1 MDESERT
8 GKRMRSFLLVIL
20 IALFPSFS
28 LSDEVTA
35 EVQRLL
41 NELGYNAGP
50 VDGLIGGKTK
60 SALEKFYLLTG
71 DTFDGNLNTN
81 EIMDLSIAAKI
92 IMPGCLV
99 HNSPALIKKNDFFE
113 ILVNRIEN
121 SLENNKYFPNYEDT
135 RYGPFLHWIYEDTSN
150 YVKNNKPKNLKP
162 TQAEKFNFLLN
173 KLCFVQKTETG
184 QRAYF
189 LAVIDFIDSIE
200 ALGVFINE
208 GHALL
213 WQDFP
218 YIQTGNTVI
227 PAPNLKGL
235 EFYKKYTSTSGVI
248 IVGGQAISDKAM
260 LAARKMLKYQLS
272 ERPDLHPIIKLNK
285 MRVSLFERNTCELP
299 EFQTYCEEGG
309 FAMSETDATMPV
321 NASWLCYPGNKNIGG
336 NPLYH
341 EMAHSLQ
348 HIVFESMNDL
358 EFYEVLPDLIDQAY
372 ERKIVQKDFPAGEV
386 WAVAVE
392 GYMMDGGK
400 EYKSSYSS
408 RNFIKRKHPEM
419 YDLIVKYFP
428 KSPTDYCQF

>member
-1 MDESERT
+1 
-8 GKRMRSFLLVIL
+8 MRSFLLVIFL
-20 IALFPSFS
+20 TLFPSFS
-28 LSDEVTA
+28 LSAGVTA
-35 EVQRLL
+35 EAQRLL

-50 VDGLIGGKTK
+50 IDGLFGLKTK
-60 SALEKFYLLTG
+60 SALEEFYLVIG
-71 DTFDGNLNTN
+71 DTFDGNLSTN
-81 EIMDLSIAAKI
+81 EILDLSHAAKI
-92 IMPGCLV
+92 IMPGCLAQ
-99 HNSPALIKKNDFFE
+99 NTPTLIEKNDFFE
-113 ILVNRIEN
+113 TLVNKIEN
-121 SLENNKYFPNYEDT
+121 SFQNSKYFPNYDNT
-135 RYGPFLHWIYEDTSN
+135 RYGPFLHWIYEDTHK
-150 YVKNNKPKNLKP
+150 YVKNHKPINLKP
-162 TQAEKFNFLLN
+162 IQAEKFDFLLN
-173 KLCFVQKTETG
+173 KLCFVQKTKTG

-189 LAVIDFIDSIE
+189 LAVTDFLDSIE
-200 ALGVFINE
+200 NLGAFINE

-213 WQDFP
+213 WPDFP
-218 YIQTGNTVI
+218 YIQTGDKVI

-248 IVGGQAISDKAM
+248 IVGGKAISNKAM

-272 ERPDLHPIIKLNK
+272 ERPDLHPIIRLNK
-285 MRVSLFERNTCELP
+285 MRVSLFKSSTCELP

-348 HIVFESMNDL
+348 HIIFESMNDL
-358 EFYEVLPDLIDQAY
+358 EFYKVLPDLIDQAY
-372 ERKIVQKDFPAGEV
+372 ERKIVERDFPAGEV

-400 EYKSSYSS
+400 DYKSSYSS
-408 RNFIKRKHPEM
+408 RNFIKREHPEM

-428 KSPTDYCQF
+428 ESPTDYCQF